1 MSSLLSTYDLRG
13 LALPNRVVMG
23 PMTRSRAPSRG
34 LPTELMAEY
43 YAQRASAGLIVT
55 EATNVSRA
63 SAAFELTPG
72 NRRRCSGRRLE
83 GRHRCRARERRPDL
97 RAAVARRPGQL
108 ADAARRR
115 RALSPS
121 GVNDDLEQL
130 QVWAQLQNGY
140 YTKIHATPSRAMT
153 TDEVVAAVDEFR
165 QAATRAMAAAST
177 ASRSMRPTA
186 TCRTSSCRRR

>member
-23 PMTRSRAPSRG
+23 PMRARAPSRG

-72 NRRRCSGRRLE
+72 PSTMLRPPAGRSSPMPCTRT
-83 GRHRCRARERRPDL
+83 
-97 RAAVARRPGQL
+97 AAG
-108 ADAARRR
+108 
-115 RALSPS
+115 S
-121 GVNDDLEQL
+121 
-130 QVWAQLQNGY
+130 
-140 YTKIHATPSRAMT
+140 
-153 TDEVVAAVDEFR
+153 
-165 QAATRAMAAAST
+165 
-177 ASRSMRPTA
+177 SRSCGTA
-186 TCRTSSCRRR
+186 AGSAR